1 MRSDF
6 GWRIQ
11 KVIQFHGLDSNIS
24 HSCQRFKYKNFRKNQ
39 KAIKILVLLSAK
51 GLEIWYVWKVLD
63 VDLYKII
70 INIIK
75 SVMSSI
81 AYISNDFTVTVLTT
95 PAVSPEFT
103 VHSLYLTFEV
113 TGNKYSHEN
122 FHSNTWMLY
131 EPHHWFGYFP
141 LLLYYWLWNCCCQQR
156 YVLTWRCIVSAVFI
170 LLWTILRL
178 CHNSFFIALD
188 FAHLWASTFYLF
200 TST

>member
-1 MRSDF
+1 MDT
-6 GWRIQ
+6 IQ
-11 KVIQFHGLDSNIS
+11 IYQIHAKNLNWIKLKS
-24 HSCQRFKYKNFRKNQ
+24 HKPIR
-39 KAIKILVLLSAK
+39 ILVLLSAK

-95 PAVSPEFT
+95 PAVSPEFR

-113 TGNKYSHEN
+113 TGIKCCYEN

-131 EPHHWFGYFP
+131 EPHHWVGYFP
-141 LLLYYWLWNCCCQQR
+141 LLLSYWLLNCCCHQR
-156 YVLTWRCIVSAVFI
+156 YVLTWRCIVQSLFYFEPSYDYVIIIFS
-170 LLWTILRL
+170 LL
-178 CHNSFFIALD
+178 
-188 FAHLWASTFYLF
+188 
-200 TST
+200 